1 MEERRWDLLGEIK
14 DLDCKIVN
22 LKEQILDL
30 KSTNSQLMSQVAIT
44 EEELLLKC
52 QENTELMDK
61 IAKIDFVEHKN
72 GQLIKELNFVSDYLI
87 SESEKNHSLRRL
99 ADQLRDKA
107 EYAEEENH
115 LIKKAMGEPWLTPD
129 IMESADAKDILRRE
143 GIVNKIF

>member
-1 MEERRWDLLGEIK
+1 
-14 DLDCKIVN
+14 
-22 LKEQILDL
+22 
-30 KSTNSQLMSQVAIT
+30 MSQVAIT

-61 IAKIDFVEHKN
+61 LAKIDFVEHKN

-115 LIKKAMGEPWLTPD
+115 LIKKAMGEP
-129 IMESADAKDILRRE
+129 
-143 GIVNKIF
+143 